1 MADLQN
7 CYKFS
12 SKLSFPPVTI
22 LYLVKLGLTILGL
35 VRLPFPVLA
44 TDAVW
49 RREELP
55 IECSVSFV
63 ACWD

>member
-12 SKLSFPPVTI
+12 SKLSFGPIAI

-35 VRLPFPVLA
+35 VRLAFSALVTVPV
-44 TDAVW
+44 
-49 RREELP
+49 RRVAGSP
-55 IECSVSFV
+55 IECSLSFV
-63 ACWD
+63 ALRD